1 MRWPTDARPAVRF
14 VLSAAVAVVLASYAS
29 AAAAP
34 AAEKEADHVAAVGH
48 AIEKDG
54 LSFLQLKRYDLG
66 IYTLVAF
73 GLMLWILNKFAWP
86 KINEGL
92 QKRELSIAGARDEA
106 QKVLKDAEALRTTLK
121 DDLQKAQDQV
131 RAMLE
136 EARRDADALRQK
148 EKEAGVKDAQ
158 AERERAKREID
169 SAKDAALKE
178 ISQQAVDLAA
188 LMSAKAMGRQI
199 TTDDHRRLLDES
211 LAELAHTAKPS
222 A

>member
-1 MRWPTDARPAVRF
+1 MRWPTVACPAVRF
-14 VLSAAVAVVLASYAS
+14 VLSAVVVFVLAAS
-29 AAAAP
+29 AP
-34 AAEKEADHVAAVGH
+34 AADADHPAPAAGH
-48 AIEKDG
+48 AEPKGG
-54 LSFLQLKRYDLG
+54 LSFLQLERYDLG
-66 IYTLVAF
+66 IYTLVSF
-73 GLMLWILNKFAWP
+73 GIMLWILNKFAWP

-92 QKRELSIAGARDEA
+92 KLREASIAGARDEA

-121 DDLQKAQDQV
+121 DDLAKAQDQV

-136 EARRDADALRQK
+136 EARRDADALRLR

-178 ISQQAVDLAA
+178 ISERAVDLAA

-211 LAELAHTAKPS
+211 LAALAHVAKPS